1 VEGGEETW
9 LPAVVL
15 DPGRLQAPDRG
26 GRERFLSSLGETR
39 SRVALRQAKD
49 GWTGLY
55 GGTRLR
61 LWMLAAA
68 ALLLLAEGAVSFA
81 LRPAQAAAQR
91 E

>member
-1 VEGGEETW
+1 
-9 LPAVVL
+9 
-15 DPGRLQAPDRG
+15 
-26 GRERFLSSLGETR
+26 LGETR